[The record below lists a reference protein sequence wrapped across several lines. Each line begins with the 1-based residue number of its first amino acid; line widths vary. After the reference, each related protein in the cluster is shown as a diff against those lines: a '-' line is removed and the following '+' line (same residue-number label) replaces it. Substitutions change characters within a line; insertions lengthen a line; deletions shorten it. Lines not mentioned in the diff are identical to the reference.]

1 MGKEG
6 AEMVYV
12 IVGYLVV
19 INVIAFIVYGID
31 KRKAKKHLWRIPEA
45 TLIGL
50 ALIGGSVGA
59 FLGMRFFHHKTKHI
73 KFYVGVPAI
82 FMIEIVI
89 AIIVKVEF

>member
-1 MGKEG
+1 M
-6 AEMVYV
+6 
-12 IVGYLVV
+12 IPFIIGYLIF
-19 INVIAFIVYGID
+19 INVFTFVVYGVD

-59 FLGMRFFHHKTKHI
+59 FLGMRLFHHKTKHV

-82 FMIEIVI
+82 FVIELVIVI
-89 AIIVKVEF
+89 LFFKG

>member
-1 MGKEG
+1 MIPILI
-6 AEMVYV
+6 A
-12 IVGYLVV
+12 YLIF
-19 INVIAFIVYGID
+19 INVFTFVVYGVD

-59 FLGMRFFHHKTKHI
+59 FLGMRLFHHKTKHV

-82 FMIEIVI
+82 FLIELVI
-89 AIIVKVEF
+89 AILFFKG

>member
-1 MGKEG
+1 M
-6 AEMVYV
+6 
-12 IVGYLVV
+12 IF
-19 INVIAFIVYGID
+19 INVFTFVVYGVD

-59 FLGMRFFHHKTKHI
+59 FLGMRLFHHKTKHV

-82 FMIEIVI
+82 FVIELVIVI
-89 AIIVKVEF
+89 LFFKG

>member
-1 MGKEG
+1 MEYLIGG
-6 AEMVYV
+6 CL
-12 IVGYLVV
+12 VGMNL
-19 INVIAFIVYGID
+19 ITFIVYGID
-31 KRKAKKHLWRIPEA
+31 KGKAKKRLWRIPEA

-50 ALIGGSVGA
+50 ALMGGSVGA
-59 FLGMRFFHHKTKHI
+59 FLGMKFFHHKTKHI